1 MSQQKVVMGVHAGNA
16 LKYITDNYPTLSKV
30 ILELV
35 QNSLDSDANEIYI
48 SVDYNQRSIYVRDNG
63 SGISPAQFSEAIS
76 LVCKSNKTDRGKL
89 GQFGIGM
96 LSPLG
101 KCKYF
106 IITSAPAQSKY
117 SRWTFNSQE
126 ILESSE
132 FSEILRQD
140 APEILFSLTGRAGP
154 NKKPVPW
161 RTEVRLYGFSKD
173 NSINAVG
180 LEDLR
185 SLILGQFSEAM
196 KRLNVTIHLRIKRS
210 DKKVE
215 ELNFQAAQFKG
226 QKLEAVAYGDKMS
239 GQTTFELYVSPK
251 TKAGRRGV
259 VIFGVKGNDFRIP
272 MSVFR
277 RSIEG
282 IANSETVN
290 VLASGFFE
298 GQILSSACTLHQ
310 NRKEFR
316 EDEALVEFCIHLDS
330 WVENHGQ
337 QHIIAA
343 KDSTRDVWLQ
353 AIGQVAI
360 KNLEEKLRA
369 EMPHLLNVV
378 KTFKVGNIGAG
389 HNGFDFAGKEQG
401 FKTKD
406 TNQVGGG
413 GKSSPKAKTPKLP
426 DSDHPEH
433 MPFSVSGP
441 KGGRRRLVRG
451 HSTGVQFCYEEM
463 PGNDHHWEFEE
474 ETGILTFNMRSDLW
488 AKMEANERN
497 LILYQEYIAVKALEM
512 CLEPPAT
519 RQAIFEFL
527 QRELRTAV
535 ILIMSSSALHPR
547 KAKAE
552 VGRRIS

>member
-1 MSQQKVVMGVHAGNA
+1 MSQKVVMGVHAGNA

-35 QNSLDSDANEIYI
+35 QNSLDSDANEIYV
-48 SVDYNQRSIYVRDNG
+48 SVDYNQRTIYVRDNG
-63 SGISPAQFSEAIS
+63 SGISPEQFNEAIG

-101 KCKYF
+101 KCNYF
-106 IITSAPAQSKY
+106 VITSAPAQSRY

-126 ILESSE
+126 ILTNSE

-140 APEILFSLTGRAGP
+140 APEMLFSLTGRAGP
-154 NKKPVPW
+154 GKKPVSW

-173 NSINAVG
+173 SSINAVG

-196 KRLNVTIHLRIKRS
+196 KRLNVYIHLRIKRS
-210 DKKVE
+210 DKQVE
-215 ELNFQAAQFKG
+215 ELSFQAAQFAG
-226 QKLEAVAYGDKMS
+226 QKLETIVYGDQKA
-239 GQTTFELYVSPK
+239 GQTTFELHISPK
-251 TKAGRRGV
+251 TKGGRKGV
-259 VIFGVKGNDFRIP
+259 VLFGIKGSDFRIP

-277 RSIEG
+277 KSIDG
-282 IANSETVN
+282 IANHETVS

-337 QHIIAA
+337 HHIISA
-343 KDSTRDVWLQ
+343 KDSTRDAWLQ

-360 KNLEEKLRA
+360 KNLEDKLRE

-378 KTFKVGNIGAG
+378 KSFKVGSIGSG

-413 GKSSPKAKTPKLP
+413 GKSSPQTKTPKLP
-426 DSDHPEH
+426 ESDHPEH

-488 AKMEANERN
+488 AKMETNERN
-497 LILYQEYIAVKALEM
+497 LILYQEYIAIKALEM
-512 CLEPPAT
+512 CLEPAVT
-519 RQAIFEFL
+519 RHVIFEFL

-535 ILIMSSSALHPR
+535 VMIIASSALHPR

-552 VGRRIS
+552 VGRRIT

>member
-1 MSQQKVVMGVHAGNA
+1 MSQKVVMGVHAGNA

-35 QNSLDSDANEIYI
+35 QNSLDSDATNIDV
-48 SVDYNQRSIYVRDNG
+48 SVDYNQRGIYVRDNG
-63 SGISPAQFSEAIS
+63 SGISPEQFNEAIG

-101 KCKYF
+101 KCKSF
-106 IITSAPAQSKY
+106 VITSAPPQQKY
-117 SRWTFNSQE
+117 SRWTFDSQE

-154 NKKPVPW
+154 NKKPVSW
-161 RTEVRLYGFSKD
+161 RTEVRLYSFSKD

-196 KRLNVTIHLRIKRS
+196 KRHNVSINLRIKRA
-210 DKKVE
+210 DKNVE
-215 ELNFQAAQFKG
+215 ELSFQAAQFKG
-226 QKLEAVAYGDKMS
+226 EKLEAVAYGDQKN

-251 TKAGRRGV
+251 TKAGRKGV
-259 VIFGVKGNDFRIP
+259 VLFGIKGSDFRIP
-272 MSVFR
+272 MPVFR
-277 RSIEG
+277 KAIEG
-282 IANSETVN
+282 VANHETIN

-310 NRKEFR
+310 NRKEFH

-360 KNLEEKLRA
+360 KNLEEKLRD
-369 EMPHLLNVV
+369 EMPHLMSVV
-378 KTFKVGNIGAG
+378 KTFKIGSIGAG
-389 HNGFDFAGKEQG
+389 HNGFDFAGKEQN

-413 GKSSPKAKTPKLP
+413 GATSSTKKPPKPP
-426 DSDHPEH
+426 ESDHPEH

-488 AKMEANERN
+488 AKMETQERN
-497 LILYQEYIAVKALEM
+497 LILYQEYVAIKALEM
-512 CLEPPAT
+512 CLEPAVT
-519 RQAIFEFL
+519 RHVVFEFL

-535 ILIMSSSALHPR
+535 ILIMASSALHPR